1 MCPAA
6 FFVHMLFT
14 RSMSLTKE
22 RQHGMLLSEK
32 LYKWGKAGSTMAK
45 KKKTARQLREEMQQ
59 QRKQAFQKQQEQ
71 RQEKAAAAR
80 ETAAPEQPAAAP
92 VPKRQ
97 RKSLA
102 KAAGLKSNFIL
113 DPQRRT
119 TVMTAFGQGSTA
131 ILEKQIV
138 DRAISDLQPVQQF
151 QVEPASAAKYRLK
164 NSRVRF
170 PNVTADDPLYRRKDG
185 GSVPGMDA
193 LRRKNVL
200 EQRFFG
206 KTFVDN
212 VHIQVIY
219 NILDIHKILAPASGH
234 IVHLLNT
241 VQGDKANDFIGTLP
255 SYVTYS
261 HLEGKPRH
269 NMEVFYESPRL
280 IYYSTAFYK
289 ATEGG
294 KIQRRSEE
302 DVYTILALM
311 ACLRNFSSHNSITIQ
326 DRKHTV
332 AGLYN
337 LNRIP
342 EEMQKMLDGFYKEAF
357 EKLNANFKDTN
368 YTNLSCLFAALQIS
382 NPGQKAELAREFY
395 RYVVFKEQKNM
406 GFSVRK
412 LREQMLTMPGADVF
426 SEQQFDTCRGKL
438 YNLMDFL
445 ILRVYRTDREARC
458 EKLLDALRSALT
470 EEEKE
475 SIYHTEAASLWQ
487 DMQTLLLKRLLP
499 QLAPG
504 NLKILNDQ
512 KKNGISILG
521 EKVLDDC
528 MFTPASVKEGG
539 TTSEEANAALFCRMI
554 YLATMFMDGKEINT
568 LLTTLIS
575 KFENIAA
582 LLQSME
588 QMKISREFEEEYA
601 MFRCSDKV
609 AAELRVINSFAL
621 MKKPEVNAKKQLY
634 RAAVTLLG
642 ADDPD
647 AATDE
652 MLRIDT
658 STGKVRPVQQRKK
671 GDMGLRN
678 FIANNVVES
687 RRFQYLIRYSDPAQL
702 HKLASNKKLVRFV
715 LSGIPDTQIDR
726 YYTTCGMTKLAGRAI
741 KVEALTDMIAS
752 IRFDQ
757 FKKMDPAENAQRERY
772 KAMLGL
778 YQTVLYLAVK
788 NLVNINA
795 RYVMAFHCME
805 RDMFLYDGELTNQE
819 GKPVCAPLAVKGEK
833 GHQPQ
838 YLLLTQMFIRQGYL
852 KRSACEHI
860 RHNMSDISAGLLK
873 GYRNAVAH
881 LNVIPR
887 LADFS
892 GEMREITSYYG
903 LYHYLMQRH
912 LQEKIDLSTEREKE
926 LFAKTQQYHTYNKD
940 IVKALNTPFGYNLAR
955 YKNLSIEALFS
966 ENAPADGAVK
976 KTGS

>member
-1 MCPAA
+1 
-6 FFVHMLFT
+6 
-14 RSMSLTKE
+14 
-22 RQHGMLLSEK
+22 
-32 LYKWGKAGSTMAK
+32 MAK
-45 KKKTARQLREEMQQ
+45 KKKTARQLREEAKQ
-59 QRKQAFQKQQEQ
+59 QRNQIIQQKQEQ
-71 RQEKAAAAR
+71 RQAKAAAEEKR
-80 ETAAPEQPAAAP
+80 TDCDKGAAPAP
-92 VPKRQ
+92 KSQ

-113 DPQRRT
+113 DPQRGK
-119 TVMTAFGQGSTA
+119 TVMTTFGRGNSA
-131 ILEKQIV
+131 ILEKQIEGCE
-138 DRAISDLQPVQQF
+138 IFDLRTTQQF
-151 QVEPASAAKYRLK
+151 QVELVSEAKYRLK
-164 NSRVRF
+164 NSRVPRE
-170 PNVTADDPLYRRKDG
+170 VIADEPLHRRKHSG
-185 GSVPGMDA
+185 FEPGMDI
-193 LRRKNVL
+193 LRRKGVL

-234 IVHLLNT
+234 IVHLLNI
-241 VQGDKANDFIGTLP
+241 VKGDVDRDFLGMLP
-255 SYVTYS
+255 SFVPYHDLRQNV
-261 HLEGKPRH
+261 LDDIADFCK
-269 NMEVFYESPRL
+269 SPRL
-280 IYYSTAFYK
+280 IYYSAAFYE
-289 ATEGG
+289 TLDNG
-294 KIQRRSEE
+294 KSKPRSNE
-302 DVYTILALM
+302 DIFNILALM
-311 ACLRNFSSHNSITIQ
+311 TCLRNFSSHHSIAIKVK
-326 DRKHTV
+326 DYSA

-337 LNRIP
+337 LRRLGTD
-342 EEMQKMLDGFYKEAF
+342 MKKMLDTFYTEAF
-357 EKLNANFKDTN
+357 RQLNRSFQDHNT
-368 YTNLSCLFAALQIS
+368 TNLTCLFDILNLSDPAR
-382 NPGQKAELAREFY
+382 QKHLAEEFY
-395 RYVVFKEQKNM
+395 RYVVFKEQKNL

-412 LREQMLTMPGADVF
+412 LREEMLLLPDAAVIADKRY
-426 SEQQFDTCRGKL
+426 DTCRSKL

-445 ILRVYRTDREARC
+445 ILRVYRTGRADRC
-458 EKLLDALRSALT
+458 DKLTEALRAALT
-470 EEEKE
+470 DEEKVAV
-475 SIYHTEAASLWQ
+475 YHEEALSLWNE
-487 DMQTLLLKRLLP
+487 MRTLILDGLLP
-499 QLAPG
+499 QMTPE
-504 NLKILNDQ
+504 NLSRLSGQ
-512 KKNGISILG
+512 KRKG
-521 EKVLDDC
+521 ELSLDDA
-528 MFTPASVKEGG
+528 MLKECLYEPGPVP
-539 TTSEEANAALFCRMI
+539 EDAAPEDANAEYFCRMI
-554 YLATMFMDGKEINT
+554 YLATLFMDGKEINT

-582 LLQSME
+582 FLQTME
-588 QMKISREFEEEYA
+588 QMNIEAELGPEYA
-601 MFRCSDKV
+601 IFTRSRAV
-609 AAELRVINSFAL
+609 AEQLRVINSFAL
-621 MKKPEVNAKKQLY
+621 MKKPQVNAKKQLY

-873 GYRNAVAH
+873 GYRNAMAH

-966 ENAPADGAVK
+966 ENAPAAGAVK